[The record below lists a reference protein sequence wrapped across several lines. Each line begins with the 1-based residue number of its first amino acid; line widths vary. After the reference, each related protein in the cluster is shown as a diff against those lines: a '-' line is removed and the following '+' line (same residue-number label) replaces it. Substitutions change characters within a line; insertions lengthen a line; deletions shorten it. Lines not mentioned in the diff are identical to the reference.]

1 MREKQ
6 IEQIIKHFS
15 EIFDIDF
22 YSQKQFAD
30 YTNYDLDEFIST
42 LKKKSEEIGLLLIE
56 TQVTEKQLVEVL
68 SDNDFPII
76 YFTKENDQ
84 LIPVVDGRDFKH
96 KGDYTNIY
104 YEKGVQSVGKSPK
117 PHIVDDKVT
126 IFSVFPL
133 ESISKEAK
141 EESNIHLTPLQRLL
155 KMLKAEKKDIVSIYI
170 YAILIGA
177 IGLVLPL
184 GIQAI
189 IGLVQGGLVFSSIY
203 LLIGLFILAL
213 IISGVMQIMQ
223 MTLVE
228 YLIER
233 LFAKAAFEYTYRLPK
248 IKAESLLKYYPPE
261 LMNRF
266 FDIITVQKSLPK
278 LLIDV
283 TAAVIQIVF
292 GLILLTAYHPLF
304 IAFTVITV
312 MLIYLIIRIYAPRTL
327 EANITKS
334 KYKYKIAQWLQDIA
348 RTLYAFKVAGN
359 SVLPLQKMERH
370 VSGYLKYRKKYFNY
384 LLVMFYNAV
393 FFKTFITGG
402 LLILGT
408 YLVID
413 RQITIGQFVASEIVI
428 VLVVNSVEKILLS
441 MDSLFDL
448 LVAVDKLGHVSDLPL
463 DKENGLVKH
472 LKLAEGGLSL
482 KIKDLRYRFED
493 SSKNVIDGVS
503 VDINSGERIC
513 ITGSN
518 GSGKE
523 TLLNI
528 LAGILTQFDGQV
540 AYNNISLRDID
551 LPHLHDAVERN
562 VTSDGIFDGTI
573 YENISLS
580 RQQVE
585 LSDVYR
591 VLEKLKLSESV
602 AKLKDGLNTQ
612 MISSGRRFSTSFTT
626 KICLARCAVSTP
638 KLLLVSS
645 CYEHLDTGDK
655 RNLINYLCDN
665 QNKWTFITVS
675 NDPLIM
681 KEVDRVLVMDKGKF
695 VMDGKY
701 ESLLQNPDFKFY
713 MNQYEI

>member
-15 EIFDIDF
+15 EIFDIEF
-22 YSQKQFAD
+22 YPQKQFSD
-30 YTNYDLDEFIST
+30 YEAYNFEEFIQV
-42 LKKKSEEIGLLLIE
+42 LKKKSEDLGLLLIE
-56 TQVTEKQLVEVL
+56 TQVSEQQLKDIL

-76 YFTKENDQ
+76 YFIKENDNFY
-84 LIPVVDGRDFKH
+84 PVIDGRDFKH
-96 KGDYTNIY
+96 KGDYTYIY
-104 YEKGVQSVGKSPK
+104 RERAVQSVEQSPK
-117 PHIVDDKVT
+117 PYMVDDKLT
-126 IFSVFPL
+126 ILTVFPL

-141 EESNIHLTPLQRLL
+141 EEKPLHLTPLQRLL
-155 KMLKAEKKDIVSIYI
+155 SMLKAERKDIISIYI
-170 YAILIGA
+170 YAMLIGV

-184 GIQAI
+184 STQAI

-233 LFAKAAFEYTYRLPK
+233 LFAKAAFEYTFRIPK
-248 IKAESLLKYYPPE
+248 IKAEALLKYYPPE

-283 TAAVIQIVF
+283 TAASIQIIF

-304 IAFTVITV
+304 IAFTIATV
-312 MLIYLIIRIYAPRTL
+312 MMVYLIIKIYAPRTL
-327 EANITKS
+327 DANITKS

-359 SVLPLQKMERH
+359 SVLPMQKMERH

-384 LLVMFYNAV
+384 LLVMFYNAI
-393 FFKTFITGG
+393 FFKIFITGG

-408 YLVID
+408 FLVID

-428 VLVVNSVEKILLS
+428 VLVVSSVEKIILS
-441 MDSLFDL
+441 FDSIFDL
-448 LVAVDKLGHVSDLPL
+448 LVAVDKLGYVSDLPL
-463 DKENGLVKH
+463 DKESGLVKH
-472 LKLAEGGLSL
+472 LKLADKGLNL
-482 KIKDLRYRFED
+482 KISDLKYRFED
-493 SSKNVIDGVS
+493 SSKNVIDNLS
-503 VDINSGERIC
+503 FTIKANERIC

-528 LAGILTQFDGQV
+528 LAGILVNFDGQI

-562 VTSDGIFDGTI
+562 ITADGIFDGTI

-580 RQQVE
+580 RNKVGLPQIYE
-585 LSDVYR
+585 T
-591 VLEKLKLSESV
+591 LEKLRLSE
-602 AKLKDGLNTQ
+602 AIGKLKEGLNTQ
-612 MISSGRRFSTSFTT
+612 MISSGRRFSTSFST
-626 KICLARCAVSTP
+626 KICLARCIVSKP
-638 KLLLVSS
+638 KLLLISN
-645 CYEHLDTGDK
+645 CYEHLDSTDK
-655 RNLINYLCDN
+655 QNLIQFLCDKSN
-665 QNKWTFITVS
+665 QWTLITVS
-675 NDPLIM
+675 NDPMIV
-681 KEVDRVLVMDKGKF
+681 KEVDRVMVMDKGKII
-695 VMDGKY
+695 MDDHY
-701 ESLLQNPDFKFY
+701 TNLSNNQDFQRY
-713 MNQYEI
+713 MNQI